1 MIDTTFL
8 RTKLSGITMTT
19 VRSLR
24 LPTLGWAAA
33 AGRVLTALWVIAV
46 TGQFALAQQPPTHW
60 LHAGVMPPGA
70 IGAQRLLRGGPLS
83 CHVQPIELLVPEGA
97 SIEVASQGGFATPHA
112 DRQLVGLRLA
122 QVYRMRVTGVPNYPE
137 TPVYPSVELIDRLY
151 PPAGRELE
159 FALPIELTSEE
170 LQLAAEGSFVTRV
183 IYVED
188 PALALPVFQK
198 EGQQWF
204 EARQGDDPLVV
215 ADTLGRPI
223 AILRIGSRA
232 PSGWSEG
239 PGCIEPP
246 VEFYDNVPQTAE
258 ATSKEAS
265 LERLAS
271 HEEVWNGPSPSD
283 CPAGCPAESCPTES
297 CPASGCPVG
306 GCDSCGPC
314 VSCTGPTPRDE
325 IVCDGGDAGPPVGVR
340 EDWSIDGL
348 DQQDTVVH
356 FDTLDGRVLVQPSNR
371 VCLYAPRFG
380 AVRRVVSAVADQ
392 QRIRLGA
399 MVEDIQ
405 PVRADDVLE
414 PSTTLQNLSPVAKIG
429 QLPPGLLR
437 QREQAGEFQA
447 RVVVREVVDLIKP
460 YCELQVVK
468 LGLVDNT
475 EKAWLAKSALAALT
489 WTGDQAAQVTI
500 GGKSAQAFT
509 SALQPGVIYSPQQP
523 DPCIRLIKLASTDHA
538 KPGEEVDFTLRF
550 DNIGGQQVGNVTIVD
565 NLSTRLEYVP
575 NSAQAS
581 VEAAFS
587 SSENGLGSLVL
598 RWEIKAPVDPG
609 KGGVLQFKARVR

>member
-1 MIDTTFL
+1 M
-8 RTKLSGITMTT
+8 
-19 VRSLR
+19 
-24 LPTLGWAAA
+24 WA
-33 AGRVLTALWVIAV
+33 IAV
-46 TGQFALAQQPPTHW
+46 TGQLAPAQQPPTHW

-83 CHVQPIELLVPEGA
+83 CHVQPVEVSVPEGA
-97 SIEVASQGGFATPHA
+97 SIEIVSQGGFATPHA

-151 PPAGRELE
+151 PPAGKELQ
-159 FALPIELTSEE
+159 FALPIELTRED
-170 LQLAAEGSFVTRV
+170 LQLAAEGSFITRV

-188 PALALPVFQK
+188 PALALPVVQS

-204 EARQGDDPLVV
+204 EARQGEDPLVV

-232 PSGWSEG
+232 PSGWAEG
-239 PGCIEPP
+239 SGCAEPP
-246 VEFYDNVPQTAE
+246 VEFYDNVSQTAE
-258 ATSKEAS
+258 ATSEEAS
-265 LERLAS
+265 AERLAS
-271 HEEVWNGPSPSD
+271 HEEVWNGPAVCDSPN
-283 CPAGCPAESCPTES
+283 GCPAEGCQSGSCQP
-297 CPASGCPVG
+297 G
-306 GCDSCGPC
+306 GCDACGPC
-314 VSCTGPTPRDE
+314 DPCTGPTPRDE
-325 IVCDGGDAGPPVGVR
+325 IVCDGGDGGPPVGVR

-348 DQQDTVVH
+348 DQQDTIVH

-380 AVRRVVSAVADQ
+380 AVRRVVNAVADQ

-405 PVRADDVLE
+405 PVRADEVLE

-460 YCELQVVK
+460 YCEFQVIK
-468 LGLVDNT
+468 LGLVDNS

-489 WTGDQAAQVTI
+489 WTGDQAPQVTI
-500 GGKSAQAFT
+500 EGKAAQAFT

-538 KPGEEVDFTLRF
+538 KPGEVVEFTLRF

-581 VEAAFS
+581 VDAGFS
-587 SSENGLGSLVL
+587 TSENGLGSLVL
-598 RWEIKAPVDPG
+598 RWEIEAPVEPN